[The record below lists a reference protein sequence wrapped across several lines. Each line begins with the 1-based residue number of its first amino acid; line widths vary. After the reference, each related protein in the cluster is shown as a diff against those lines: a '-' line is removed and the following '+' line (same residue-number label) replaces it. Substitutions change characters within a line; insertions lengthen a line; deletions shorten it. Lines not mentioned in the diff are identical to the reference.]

1 MKPKRRINKKTFR
14 WVSDIF
20 SSPVKAFILLA
31 GIFGM
36 LIVFLAPPLTG
47 ADEEAHFVRAYGISQ
62 GDFRLY
68 DTRQVSV
75 PESFRKTLGCYQTK
89 TSEPGVM
96 YDYDYSQYGVSKKL
110 SLSCALGVPLEG
122 DKAELVYTSA
132 QSYSPTTYIPQV
144 IAIFIGRVFD
154 APIVVMV
161 YLVRLLVLAAYIF
174 MVVVAIRLL
183 PIRKWALAG
192 IALLPTPMILLT
204 NPGGDYML
212 FGSISIL
219 AAVVIRSIFI
229 PRKQLDREN
238 KVLMAILAIAAIMMV
253 LPKGIFPGICF
264 LPLVAFYGGLGYQK
278 LRKIFVVASALIIGL
293 LWQRFGVNVDLI
305 TMDKGINSP
314 FDFPIAF
321 LETMFVRW
329 VDTDFVYF
337 GDYVSNASLSGEHLG
352 MPALI
357 ITVINILFAVYL
369 FVGYPEKAKIQ
380 LPKKQVLA
388 FIYTTIICVIAV
400 IIGSFGA
407 LFVGA
412 SYLQTAGTA
421 IRGVQTR
428 YLFPAFF
435 VLAVTPFLR
444 KVFIEDE
451 KSMARIVIVGS
462 IICLSVLVVV
472 SAIAYRWWNPF

>member
-1 MKPKRRINKKTFR
+1 MILIKKCLKWFR
-14 WVSDIF
+14 SVF
-20 SSPVKAFILLA
+20 SSPVKAFVLLA
-31 GIFGM
+31 GVFGLLIIFA
-36 LIVFLAPPLTG
+36 APPLTG
-47 ADEEAHFVRAYGISQ
+47 ADEEAHFVRAYGITN

-75 PESFRKTLGCYQTK
+75 PESFRKTLGCFQTK
-89 TSEPGVM
+89 TSEPGDM
-96 YDYDYSQYGVSKKL
+96 YAYDYSNYGMNKRL
-110 SLSCALGVPLEG
+110 SFACALGVPLQSDDTEW
-122 DKAELVYTSA
+122 VYTSA

-144 IAIFIGRVFD
+144 LAILIGRAFD

-161 YLVRLLVLAAYIF
+161 YLVRLFVLTAYIF
-174 MVVVAIRLL
+174 MIALAIRLL
-183 PIRKWALAG
+183 PVRKWALAG
-192 IALLPTPMILLT
+192 VALLPTPIILLT

-238 KVLMAILAIAAIMMV
+238 AVLITILAIAAVMMV

-264 LPLVAFYGGLGYQK
+264 LPLIAFYGGLGYQK
-278 LRKIFVVASALIIGL
+278 LKKILIVAGALIIGFC
-293 LWQRFGVNVDLI
+293 WQRLGVNVDLI
-305 TMDKGINSP
+305 TMEKGINSP
-314 FDFPIAF
+314 LDFPAAF
-321 LETMFVRW
+321 LQTMFVRW

-357 ITVINILFAVYL
+357 ITVINILFAAYL
-369 FVGYPEKAKIQ
+369 FVGYPEKAKFQIS
-380 LPKKQVLA
+380 KKQLLA
-388 FIYTTIICVIAV
+388 FVGTSVICAAAV
-400 IIGSFGA
+400 IIGSFAA

-412 SYLQTAGTA
+412 SYLQAADAA

-435 VLAVTPFLR
+435 VLAAMPYLR
-444 KVFIEDE
+444 KVFVDDE
-451 KSMARIVIVGS
+451 RSMARIVIIGS
-462 IICLSVLVVV
+462 IICLSAALAV
-472 SAIAYRWWNPF
+472 SAIAYNWWNPF